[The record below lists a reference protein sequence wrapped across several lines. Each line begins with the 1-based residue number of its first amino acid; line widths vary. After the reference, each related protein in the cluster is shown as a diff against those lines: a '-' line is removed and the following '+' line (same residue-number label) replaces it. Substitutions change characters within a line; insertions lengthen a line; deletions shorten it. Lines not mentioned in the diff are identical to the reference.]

1 MDETSCTAVVVMR
14 TWPDGA
20 TARSRIIF
28 QQLSDPG
35 ERVVVTDSFA
45 CPLRITAHVVVPDSV
60 DAAVAAVRSILT
72 GEPVVGAREVAHEE
86 ATSASP

>member
-28 QQLSDPG
+28 QRLNDPG
-35 ERVVVTDSFA
+35 ERVVVT
-45 CPLRITAHVVVPDSV
+45 DSV

-86 ATSASP
+86 ATSAFP